1 MLRFRVALSK
11 AAFDCH
17 CDDETLWTYRGPSKP
32 LQRKGQERD
41 GWSGGLGISLE
52 RRQKTVFG
60 SQGLQAGRQAGSWE
74 CRERARGDVG
84 LGDKV
89 TAGRVERLERILSG
103 PQISLQEGVSRG

>member
-52 RRQKTVFG
+52 REAEDSLWEPRAPG
-60 SQGLQAGRQAGSWE
+60 RQAGRQLGVQGKGS
-74 CRERARGDVG
+74 G
-84 LGDKV
+84 
-89 TAGRVERLERILSG
+89 
-103 PQISLQEGVSRG
+103 